1 MMSRF
6 PGASLLHPLFLVS
19 LLVLLIND
27 HIAKDLYPGLIT
39 GKLSDFSG
47 LLVLPVLAFVAVE
60 VGAKATR
67 RRLPGA
73 RVAAAL
79 CIVSAIGFAL
89 VKSVP
94 WANEGYRFAIGA
106 IRWPLQALTAA
117 ADGTETPGVSLI
129 SVVPDEWD
137 IIAIVAVIPAYLI
150 LRLNWA
156 PRSAQRSPSVGTGS
170 RLDSNQASPTWGLHV
185 AAKDSTS
192 DAAPAQSKLKGKVLQ
207 NDTASDPGNVK
218 IKRPSV
224 AT

>member
-1 MMSRF
+1 M
-6 PGASLLHPLFLVS
+6 LHPLFLVS

-47 LLVLPVLAFVAVE
+47 LVVLPVLAFVAVE
-60 VGAKATR
+60 VAAKGTR

-73 RVAAAL
+73 GVTAAL

-89 VKSVP
+89 VKSAP

-106 IRWPLQALTAA
+106 IRWPLQALSAT

-137 IIAIVAVIPAYLI
+137 TIAIVAVIPAYLI

-156 PRSAQRSPSVGTGS
+156 PSSVRWSPSVGAGS
-170 RLDSNQASPTWGLHV
+170 CLDSNQESPARELYV

-192 DAAPAQSKLKGKVLQ
+192 DAAPAQSKVIGEVLQ
-207 NDTASDPGNVK
+207 DDTASEPDNVM
-218 IKRPSV
+218 INRRSV